1 MKSVFGLLLLV
12 LALSCA
18 RPVAAQE
25 GALETTQ
32 PNGTTPKDIIKL
44 FADKESEFAK
54 ARDQYTYRQS
64 VKVETLN
71 GETID
76 GMYQET
82 FDVMFDD
89 KGHRI
94 KNGVFARARP
104 WRGFFLAGEEWR
116 HSRPR

>member
-32 PNGTTPKDIIKL
+32 PNGTTPEDIIKR

-64 VKVETLN
+64 VKVEALN
-71 GETID
+71 GEPVH
-76 GMYQET
+76 GRSQEISALL
-82 FDVMFDD
+82 FPM
-89 KGHRI
+89 
-94 KNGVFARARP
+94 
-104 WRGFFLAGEEWR
+104 RGTPIETWALR
-116 HSRPR
+116 